1 MDEKTR
7 RRRSLQDGLHSAYL
21 EGGHVSQAFLDDARE
36 FENLRISADEMRRRI
51 RACYQVRS
59 A

>member
-1 MDEKTR
+1 
-7 RRRSLQDGLHSAYL
+7 
-21 EGGHVSQAFLDDARE
+21 VSQAFLDDARE

-51 RACYQVRS
+51 RARYQVRS

>member
-1 MDEKTR
+1 MRKHDVAVPFRTGCIPRISK
-7 RRRSLQDGLHSAYL
+7 
-21 EGGHVSQAFLDDARE
+21 GGHVSQAFLDDARE

-51 RACYQVRS
+51 RARYQVRS